1 MIQIYTDGSY
11 NSMLDQGGWSAVI
24 VRDNEKHVLSGT
36 VPKTTGNRME
46 ITAVLEAVNQIPY
59 NTEITIYTDS
69 QYLLGC
75 MTKGW
80 RRRANLDLFEQ
91 LDQAIKQHNINW
103 HWIKSEDDNPLHKEA
118 HQIAIKLATTTPA
131 ENTTKLTHLDLTG
144 FPQMV
149 DITQKSITERVATA
163 GGNIK
168 MQPTTFELL
177 RQNQLP
183 KGNVLVTAQLA
194 GIMAA
199 KQTANIIPLC
209 HPLSINT
216 INITFNYEETNH
228 SIQITATVKSTG
240 KTGVEMEAL
249 TAVTV
254 AALTIYD
261 MCKAV
266 DQSMILENI
275 RLIEKSGGKSGVF
288 TVNE

>member
-91 LDQAIKQHNINW
+91 LDQAIKKRNVNW

-118 HQIAIKLATTTPA
+118 HQTAIKLATTTPA
-131 ENTTKLTHLDLTG
+131 ENTTELTHLDLTG

-168 MQPTTFELL
+168 MQPTTFELVK
-177 RQNQLP
+177 QNQLP

-228 SIQITATVKSTG
+228 SIQIAATVKSTG

-275 RLIEKSGGKSGVF
+275 RLIEKSGGKRGAF
-288 TVNE
+288 TVNK

>member
-11 NSMLDQGGWSAVI
+11 NSILDQGGWSAVI
-24 VRDNEKHVLSGT
+24 INDNEKRILSGT
-36 VPKTTGNRME
+36 VTKTTGNRME
-46 ITAVLEAVNQIPY
+46 ITAVLEAVSQTPH

-80 RRRANLDLFEQ
+80 RRRANLGLFEQ
-91 LDQAIKQHNINW
+91 LDQAIKQRNVHW
-103 HWIKSEDDNPLHKEA
+103 HWIKSENGNPVHKEA
-118 HQIAIKLATTTPA
+118 HQIAINLATATPIK
-131 ENTTKLTHLDLTG
+131 NTTEFTHLDLTG
-144 FPQMV
+144 FPHMV
-149 DITQKSITERVATA
+149 DITQKSITERVAIA

-199 KQTANIIPLC
+199 KQTASIIPLC
-209 HPLSINT
+209 HPLSINA
-216 INITFNYEETNH
+216 INITFNYEETSH

-249 TAVTV
+249 TAVSV

-266 DQSMILENI
+266 DQGMILENI
-275 RLIEKSGGKSGVF
+275 HLIEKSGGKSGVF
-288 TVNE
+288 TVNK